1 MLNLAPSSIKE
12 NAFKSR
18 YDLNDEDS
26 LAKSPSAERELI
38 AMRIYRV
45 PAG

>member
-1 MLNLAPSSIKE
+1 MLNPVPSRIKE

-26 LAKSPSAERELI
+26 LAKSSSAEQELI